1 MMLIISLRNLFMSL
15 TGLMYLQ
22 FISLGQDVDYKKHIA
37 PIVASKCNSCHTAKK
52 KESDKKPKAGLALN
66 TPIGIRSGGVLEP
79 GDASSSEFY
88 IRVSLPKN
96 AEDLMPP
103 PDDGSPLSTKE
114 IAMIKKWIDD
124 GAKFSS
130 GSAGSLSKIPAD
142 LDARKVKS
150 MPAREPNADAI
161 EHLENLGAT
170 INPVSVTL
178 PEYLSVEWISTYYKT
193 TDKEIE
199 QILHLAANVVE
210 VDLSRTK
217 VTNDGLKHIGKLG
230 RLTHLNLNRTEIG
243 DKGIEALADLQSLEW
258 LNLYGT
264 KVTDACMPIIA
275 KYRDLKS
282 IYLWNTAVT
291 SNGVS
296 TLRKALPNAKIVR
309 DTDDRASRFDNLE
322 DPGKFDF

>member
-1 MMLIISLRNLFMSL
+1 MMLNIFSRNFLMSC
-15 TGLMYLQ
+15 TCLMVLQ
-22 FISLGQDVDYKKHIA
+22 LIGLGQDVDYKKHIA
-37 PIVASKCNSCHTAKK
+37 PILSSKCNSCHTAKK
-52 KESDKKPKAGLALN
+52 KETDKKPKAGLALD
-66 TPIGIRSGGVLEP
+66 TPTGIRAGGVLDP
-79 GDASSSEFY
+79 GDASSSELY

-96 AEDLMPP
+96 ADDLMPP
-103 PDDGSPLSTKE
+103 SDDGSPLSTKE
-114 IAMIKKWIDD
+114 VALIKKWIDD

-130 GSAGSLSKIPAD
+130 GSGESLGKIPAD

-161 EHLENLGAT
+161 AHLEGLGAT

-178 PEYLSVEWISTYYKT
+178 PEYLSVEWISTYYKI

-199 QILHLAANVVE
+199 QILHIAANVVE
-210 VDLSRTK
+210 ADLSRTK
-217 VTNDGLKHIGKLG
+217 VTNEGLKHVGKLG

-264 KVTDACMPIIA
+264 KITDASMPIIA
-275 KYRDLKS
+275 KYRDLKAV
-282 IYLWNTAVT
+282 YLWNTAVT

-296 TLRKALPNAKIVR
+296 TLRKALPEAKIVR
-309 DTDDRASRFDNLE
+309 DTDDRAGRFDNLD

>member
-1 MMLIISLRNLFMSL
+1 MMLNIFSRNFLMSC
-15 TGLMYLQ
+15 TCLMVLQ
-22 FISLGQDVDYKKHIA
+22 LIGLGQDVDYKKHIA
-37 PIVASKCNSCHTAKK
+37 PILSSKCNSCHTAKK
-52 KESDKKPKAGLALN
+52 KETDKKPKAGLALD
-66 TPIGIRSGGVLEP
+66 TPTGIRSGGVLDP
-79 GDASSSEFY
+79 GDASSSELY

-96 AEDLMPP
+96 ADDLMPP
-103 PDDGSPLSTKE
+103 SDDGSPLSTKE
-114 IAMIKKWIDD
+114 VALIKKWIDD

-130 GSAGSLSKIPAD
+130 GSGESLGKIPAD

-161 EHLENLGAT
+161 AHLEGLGAT

-178 PEYLSVEWISTYYKT
+178 PEYLSVEWISTYYKI

-199 QILHLAANVVE
+199 QILHIAANVVE
-210 VDLSRTK
+210 ADLSRTK
-217 VTNDGLKHIGKLG
+217 VTNEGLKHVGKLG

-264 KVTDACMPIIA
+264 KITDASMPIIA
-275 KYRDLKS
+275 KYRDLKAV
-282 IYLWNTAVT
+282 YLWNTAVT

-296 TLRKALPNAKIVR
+296 TLRKALPEAKIVR
-309 DTDDRASRFDNLE
+309 DTDDRAGRFDNLD

>member
-1 MMLIISLRNLFMSL
+1 MLIISARNFFMSCI
-15 TGLMYLQ
+15 GLMILGSTG
-22 FISLGQDVDYKKHIA
+22 FGQDVDYKKQIA
-37 PIVASKCNSCHTAKK
+37 PILSSKCNSCHTAKK
-52 KESDKKPKAGLALN
+52 KESDKKPKAGLALD
-66 TPIGIRSGGVLEP
+66 TPIGMRSGGVLEP
-79 GDASSSEFY
+79 GDALSSELY

-114 IAMIKKWIDD
+114 IALIKKWIDD

-130 GSAGSLSKIPAD
+130 GSGGALEKMPAD

-150 MPAREPNADAI
+150 MPVREPNADAI
-161 EHLENLGAT
+161 AHLEGLGAT
-170 INPVSVTL
+170 VDPVSVTL
-178 PEYLSVEWISTYYKT
+178 PEYLSIEWISTYHKI

-210 VDLSRTK
+210 ADLSRTK
-217 VTNDGLKHIGKLG
+217 VTNEGLKHVGKLG
-230 RLTHLNLNRTEIG
+230 RLTHLNLNRTEID
-243 DKGIEALADLQSLEW
+243 DKGIAALADLQSLEW

-264 KVTDACMPIIA
+264 KVTDASMPIIA
-275 KYRDLKS
+275 KYRDLKAV
-282 IYLWNTAVT
+282 YLWNTAVT

-296 TLRKALPNAKIVR
+296 TLRKALPEAKIVR
-309 DTDDRASRFDNLE
+309 DTDDRAGRFDNLE

>member
-1 MMLIISLRNLFMSL
+1 MLNNSLRNLSISL
-15 TGLMYLQ
+15 TGFMCLQ
-22 FISLGQDVDYKKHIA
+22 LIGLGQDVDYKKHIA
-37 PIVASKCNSCHTAKK
+37 PIMASKCNSCHTAKK
-52 KESDKKPKAGLALN
+52 KESDKKPKAGLALD
-66 TPIGIRSGGVLEP
+66 TPTGIRSGGVLDP
-79 GDASSSEFY
+79 GDASSSELY

-103 PDDGSPLSTKE
+103 SDDGSPLSTKE
-114 IAMIKKWIDD
+114 VALIKKWIDD

-130 GSAGSLSKIPAD
+130 GSGESLGKIPAD

-150 MPAREPNADAI
+150 KPAREPNADAI
-161 EHLENLGAT
+161 AHLEGLGAT

-178 PEYLSVEWISTYYKT
+178 PEYLSVEWISTYHKI

-210 VDLSRTK
+210 ADLSRTK
-217 VTNDGLKHIGKLG
+217 VTNEGLKHVGKLG

-264 KVTDACMPIIA
+264 KITDASMPIIA
-275 KYRDLKS
+275 KYRDLKAV
-282 IYLWNTAVT
+282 YLWNTAVT

-296 TLRKALPNAKIVR
+296 TLRNALPEAKSVR
-309 DTDDRASRFDNLE
+309 DTDDRAGRFDNLD

>member
-1 MMLIISLRNLFMSL
+1 MLIISARNFFMSCI
-15 TGLMYLQ
+15 GLMILGSTG
-22 FISLGQDVDYKKHIA
+22 FGQDVDYKKQIA
-37 PIVASKCNSCHTAKK
+37 PILSSKCNSCHTAKK
-52 KESDKKPKAGLALN
+52 KESDKKPKAGLALD
-66 TPIGIRSGGVLEP
+66 TPIGMRSGGVLEP
-79 GDASSSEFY
+79 GDALSSELY

-114 IAMIKKWIDD
+114 IALIKKWIDD

-130 GSAGSLSKIPAD
+130 GSGGALEKIPTD

-150 MPAREPNADAI
+150 MPVREPNADAI
-161 EHLENLGAT
+161 AHLEGLGAT
-170 INPVSVTL
+170 VDPVSVTL
-178 PEYLSVEWISTYYKT
+178 PEYLSIEWISTYHKI

-210 VDLSRTK
+210 ADLSRTK
-217 VTNDGLKHIGKLG
+217 VTNEGLKHVGKLG
-230 RLTHLNLNRTEIG
+230 RLTHLNLNRTEID
-243 DKGIEALADLQSLEW
+243 DKGIAALADLQSLEW

-264 KVTDACMPIIA
+264 KVTDASMPIIA
-275 KYRDLKS
+275 KYRDLKAV
-282 IYLWNTAVT
+282 YLWNTAVT

-296 TLRKALPNAKIVR
+296 TLRKALPEAKIVR
-309 DTDDRASRFDNLE
+309 DTDDRAGRFDNLE

>member
-1 MMLIISLRNLFMSL
+1 MMLNISFRNLSISF
-15 TGLMYLQ
+15 TVLMCLQ
-22 FISLGQDVDYKKHIA
+22 LIGLGQDVDYKKHIA
-37 PIVASKCNSCHTAKK
+37 PIMASKCNSCHTAKK
-52 KESDKKPKAGLALN
+52 KESDKKPKAGLVLN
-66 TPIGIRSGGVLEP
+66 TPTGIRSGRVLEP
-79 GDASSSEFY
+79 GDASNSELY

-96 AEDLMPP
+96 ADDLMPP

-114 IAMIKKWIDD
+114 VALIKKWIDD

-130 GSAGSLSKIPAD
+130 GSGGALGKIPAD

-161 EHLENLGAT
+161 AYLEDLGAT
-170 INPVSVTL
+170 INPVSATL
-178 PEYLSVEWISTYYKT
+178 PEYLSVEWISTYYKI

-199 QILHLAANVVE
+199 QILHIAANVVE
-210 VDLSRTK
+210 ADLSRTK
-217 VTNDGLKHIGKLG
+217 VTNEGLKHVGKLG

-264 KVTDACMPIIA
+264 KVTDASMPIIA
-275 KYRDLKS
+275 KYRDLKAV
-282 IYLWNTAVT
+282 YLWNTAVT
-291 SNGVS
+291 SNGLS
-296 TLRKALPNAKIVR
+296 TLRKALPEAKIVR
-309 DTDDRASRFDNLE
+309 DTDDRAGRFDNLD